1 MKIFVKVKPNSKKER
16 IEKVSEYEFVIW
28 VKPPARENL
37 ANEAVIKA
45 LSDYFDTAKSNI
57 SIIRG
62 FKDRI
67 KAVEINEH
75 V

>member
-16 IEKVSEYEFVIW
+16 IEKVSEYEFVLW

-45 LSDYFDTAKSNI
+45 LSGYFDTAKSNI

-62 FKDRI
+62 FKAAV
-67 KAVEINEH
+67 KTVEIDGH